1 MAESNASP
9 IPVVARI
16 LVSAMESRAR
26 DEPDRAWT
34 SVPVNDQDLS
44 QGYKEITFRQL
55 NNYTNHAAQ
64 WLSENLPP
72 SSEPFQ
78 CFAYAGPKD
87 LRYPILALAA
97 AKLQKVVC
105 SRQKYTNFRKFVSS
119 NCSHRY

>member
-1 MAESNASP
+1 MTNSQVASLAAAEEGKQ
-9 IPVVARI
+9 ITI
-16 LVSAMESRAR
+16 SAVERRANDDSRN
-26 DEPDRAWT
+26 PWT

-44 QGYKEITFRQL
+44 QGYKDISFSQL
-55 NNYTNHAAQ
+55 NNYTNHAAH

-78 CFAYAGPKD
+78 SFAYAGPKD

-105 SRQKYTNFRKFVSS
+105 MS
-119 NCSHRY
+119 